1 MKNKRCDGDTDSE
14 SVGPETYSSVTMTE
28 CDDEIRHTGGL
39 LVTDHL
45 KLCVM
50 NPWNLMTRR
59 CQETT
64 LEFLILESQTGHLSV
79 SQLSDVFFL

>member
-1 MKNKRCDGDTDSE
+1 MVGGVTRGVVDGGSQCKKFVDFLE
-14 SVGPETYSSVTMTE
+14 EE
-28 CDDEIRHTGGL
+28 RNTGGL

-79 SQLSDVFFL
+79 SQLSGVFFL